1 MPSEVKQG
9 MVAALGERVVPTY
22 TCEGGHCLML
32 SVPAAGC
39 CGCDSRYCDEW
50 SLKALLDC
58 DRNVH
63 MYEAGLFSKMR
74 QLIGYRTIL
83 EQDL

>member
-1 MPSEVKQG
+1 
-9 MVAALGERVVPTY
+9 
-22 TCEGGHCLML
+22 ML
-32 SVPAAGC
+32 SVRAAGC

-50 SLKALLDC
+50 SLKEAPLDC

-63 MYEAGLFSKMR
+63 MYEAGLFSKLR

-83 EQDL
+83 DHDL